1 MNRSMLRQLSALV
14 PLAMSFAA
22 LLLALYQL
30 ITSAKSPGAED
41 GMIDSVFQLLIVGQA
56 PFAAYFAVKWMPRA
70 PGDAML
76 ILALQ
81 AAAAVAAL
89 APMML
94 FGL

>member
-14 PLAMSFAA
+14 PLAMSLAA
-22 LLLALYQL
+22 LALVIYQL
-30 ITSAKSPGAED
+30 IRSANSPGAEE
-41 GMIDSVFQLLIVGQA
+41 GAAESAFQLLIVGQA
-56 PFAAYFAVKWMPRA
+56 PFCAYFAVKWMPRA

-89 APMML
+89 APMMF

>member
-14 PLAMSFAA
+14 PLTMSLAA
-22 LLLALYQL
+22 LLLVIYQL
-30 ITSAKSPGAED
+30 IASPASRPADGSGANA
-41 GMIDSVFQLLIVGQA
+41 VQLLIVGQA
-56 PFAAYFAVKWMPRA
+56 PFIAWFAAKWMPRE
-70 PGDAML
+70 PGDALL

-89 APMML
+89 VPVMF